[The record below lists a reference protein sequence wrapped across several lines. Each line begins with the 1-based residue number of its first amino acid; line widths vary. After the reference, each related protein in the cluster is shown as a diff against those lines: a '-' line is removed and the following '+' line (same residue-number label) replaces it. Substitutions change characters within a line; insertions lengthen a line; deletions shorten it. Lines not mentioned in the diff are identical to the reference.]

1 MQKIISLI
9 RTFPGFRSQGNPVR
23 KVIAGFVYSSVLLY
37 SLVGV
42 ASRVPSPQ
50 VKSGTTQAVATPT
63 TTPTLTPSPTPTP
76 SSTPF
81 DPLYADITVTNVIDG
96 DTFTIEGGKVVRM
109 IGMDTPETVHPSK
122 PIQCYG
128 NEASAKTTELIE
140 GQKVRLEKDVSE
152 TDKYKRLLRYVWKG
166 DVLINELLVQEG
178 YAQSSSYPPDIK
190 YQDRFVT
197 AQQEARDNQKGL
209 WGSVCTSTPTPTPK
223 LIPMVTA
230 KPTAQPIAPSVQN
243 TGGSWV
249 CNCSKTCANM
259 SCDEAQYQLNICGCS
274 RRDADGDGVACDAQC
289 Q

>member
-9 RTFPGFRSQGNPVR
+9 RIFPGFRSAGNPVR
-23 KVIAGFVYSSVLLY
+23 KVIAGFVYSSVMLY

-42 ASRVPSPQ
+42 FSRIPSPQ
-50 VKSGTTQAVATPT
+50 VNSVTTQAVATPT
-63 TTPTLTPSPTPTP
+63 ATPTLTPTPTP
-76 SSTPF
+76 IPSPSPL
-81 DPLYADITVTNVIDG
+81 DPRYTDTTVINVIDG
-96 DTFTIEGGKVVRM
+96 DTFTIEEGKVVRM

-122 PIQCYG
+122 PVQCYG
-128 NEASAKTTELIE
+128 KEASAKTTELIE

-209 WGSVCTSTPTPTPK
+209 WGSLCASATPTPK
-223 LIPMVTA
+223 SIPIVTA
-230 KPTAQPIAPSVQN
+230 KPTPQPIAPSVQN
-243 TGGSWV
+243 TGGSWA
-249 CNCSKTCANM
+249 CNCSKTCSQM
-259 SCDEAQYQLNICGCS
+259 G
-274 RRDADGDGVACDAQC
+274 
-289 Q
+289 